1 MLKKCV
7 FSLVYILPL
16 NLYAAQ
22 VDELREQ
29 AIHTYKTGQTHQA
42 IFQLDQLLNKY
53 PHDQKLLADY
63 LVVMS
68 NEKNDLVTFSQH
80 LANINP
86 VTFPQYGQLPL
97 IRNFRDFKH
106 FKNAID
112 WSDKFNIQK
121 TLDGQILLAVLY
133 AEAQDV
139 VKAKAQLA
147 KINSKNLKTDQL
159 VQIAYAYRL
168 INLPVDALSAIEQAY
183 KQQPKSFAVLQEY
196 SYDLAAVGA
205 YNKAQ
210 QLLLGSDKN
219 AEIESLQ
226 HWLQVSEFSQRV
238 NNAIARYKY
247 LNREGM
253 SDSEGFAE
261 LDAVLKQGEQ
271 MQPLIQPSDP
281 NYLRFHYDYIYA
293 LDFRGRTRTVLDQF
307 TKLNVPLEKLPAY
320 VRHAIADS
328 YLAERQPQQAEL
340 AFKSLLTE
348 KNYPD
353 MTVYTGLYY
362 SYIEQEKYKQAEQFL
377 SEVDR
382 LVPMYKYSQAKGVD
396 KTSHP
401 DRDDYITLQG
411 MHLAYAN
418 HLDQAEKHFQKQVDL
433 APANEGLINNL
444 ARVERWRDKPLQSKQ
459 TISRLNGLTP
469 VSKDTRINQMQNAQ
483 ALGDIPEWRKNT
495 ESLLEYYPEDGGVI
509 KSRKELDDRNRP
521 TISHSTTWGQSK
533 AADSSDSVSGQNGL
547 KDLEMETRLNSPW
560 IKDNYRLFAWHQD
573 RYGEYRFGDVHD
585 QRYGVGAEWQANRKA
600 LSAILSQSTD
610 GGQAGVRLDWSQW
623 LNDHWQYQLQY
634 DSQAN
639 IPLQAIDA
647 GEDGQAYR
655 AALTWQKDE
664 SRQIG
669 ASYGLTDISDGNK
682 QQEFSTFWRERLFD
696 APHHITYGT
705 IRGFYGSNSQDQT
718 AYFSPSNHYSAE
730 LNLSHDWV
738 TWREYERSF
747 KQHFEA
753 GVGLYKQA
761 DYSARPTYSLQ
772 YQHQWQLSRTWQLNY
787 GIGWQYHPYDGHD
800 EQHTYGIFGF
810 EGRF

>member
-1 MLKKCV
+1 M
-7 FSLVYILPL
+7 VYILPL

-271 MQPLIQPSDP
+271 MQPLIQSSDP

-307 TKLNVPLEKLPAY
+307 TKLNIPLEKLPAY
-320 VRHAIADS
+320 IRHAIADS
-328 YLAERQPQQAEL
+328 YLAERRPQQAEL
-340 AFKSLLTE
+340 AFKTLLTE

-362 SYIEQEKYKQAEQFL
+362 SYIEQEKYKQAEQL
-377 SEVDR
+377 LKEVDR

-469 VSKDTRINQMQNAQ
+469 VAKDTRINQMQNAQ

-547 KDLEMETRLNSPW
+547 KDREMETRLNSPW

-600 LSAILSQSTD
+600 LSAIFSQSTD

-705 IRGFYGSNSQDQT
+705 VRGFYGSNSQDQT

>member
-112 WSDKFNIQK
+112 WSNKFNIQK

-147 KINSKNLKTDQL
+147 QVNSKNLKTDQL

-210 QLLLGSDKN
+210 QLLLASDKN

-320 VRHAIADS
+320 IRHAIADS

-340 AFKSLLTE
+340 AFKTLLTE

-362 SYIEQEKYKQAEQFL
+362 SDIEQEKYKQAEQFL
-377 SEVDR
+377 SEVDQ

-469 VSKDTRINQMQNAQ
+469 VAKDTRINQMQNAQ

-533 AADSSDSVSGQNGL
+533 ADSSSDSVSGQNGL
-547 KDLEMETRLNSPW
+547 KDREMETRLNSPW

-705 IRGFYGSNSQDQT
+705 VRGFYGSNSQDQT